1 MTTSSSS
8 DDFFKDVRWIMHE
21 KDALAIR
28 TLYERGCVISFSN
41 GSTNHVMN
49 FKAAC
54 IPTGTRGQL
63 FLTAYGGMQISHG
76 LRSAS
81 PSEDVLAAAS
91 RSIIKHTFNALWP
104 VTSVASRKPEVDAQ
118 YDWNLRFDFN
128 LNTDTRIARLLGALY
143 DVSYSTRQ
151 VLSIVGTDGY
161 DDFLFLSEDGSEVF
175 HYCIL
180 GRDIAVFDC
189 LADAMETFFFTR
201 RWDQTRSIARL
212 FVPDN
217 FQWPEDVRSRIP
229 SP

>member
-1 MTTSSSS
+1 MTTSSLS
-8 DDFFKDVRWIMHE
+8 DDLFEDARWIRHVE
-21 KDALAIR
+21 DALAIR
-28 TLYERGCVISFSN
+28 SLSERGCAISFSN
-41 GSTNHVMN
+41 GSANHVVN
-49 FKAAC
+49 LNAAC
-54 IPTGTRGQL
+54 IPTGMRGQL

-81 PSEDVLAAAS
+81 PREDVLTAAS
-91 RSIIKHTFNALWP
+91 RSIIKCSVNALWP
-104 VTSVASRKPEVDAQ
+104 VTSVASRKTEVDAQ
-118 YDWNLRFDFN
+118 YDWNLRFDFD
-128 LNTDTRIARLLGALY
+128 LSTDTRVAGLLGVLY

-151 VLSIVGTDGY
+151 VLSIAGTDSY
-161 DDFLFLSEDGSEVF
+161 DDFLFLSEDGNEVF

-201 RWDQTRSIARL
+201 RWDQTRSITRL

-229 SP
+229 GP